1 MGRMGSQGTHTK
13 EQDRRQESNLCD
25 DLYSTR
31 SIKLTVFTMP
41 NHVWENLLNH
51 RFRLP
56 TWLAP
61 LSVAVLIFNI
71 VTFPSGANALTVI
84 PDTSPV
90 LRHIANQL
98 FPKSLVLTL
107 IKGNPIA
114 SISLMAKGALN
125 QKSILASKSFDLTRT
140 RQAKISRVF
149 RESLG
154 VELWVTS
161 WTAQK
166 ISYAESRNNC
176 RDRSSNGVYLG
187 KWQMDQAFWA
197 TYGGLRYASSAD
209 MATCQQQDQV
219 AYNGWV
225 SRHWQPW
232 QTYSLYSH

>member
-1 MGRMGSQGTHTK
+1 MK

-25 DLYSTR
+25 DLYDTR

-41 NHVWENLLNH
+41 NNVWENLLNN
-51 RFRLP
+51 RFHLP

-61 LSVAVLIFNI
+61 LSVVVLVFNI
-71 VTFPSGANALTVI
+71 VTFPSGASALTVV
-84 PDTSPV
+84 PAPAPV
-90 LRHIANQL
+90 ARHVANQA
-98 FPKSLVLTL
+98 FPSSIVLTL
-107 IKGNPIA
+107 IKVNPVA
-114 SISLMAKGALN
+114 AASLMASGTLGKKSAL
-125 QKSILASKSFDLTRT
+125 SSKTFDLTRT
-140 RQAKISRVF
+140 RQAKTSRVF

-154 VELWVTS
+154 VELWATS

-187 KWQMDQAFWA
+187 KWQMDKAFWA
-197 TYGGLRYASSAD
+197 TYGGLKYASSAD

-219 AYNGWV
+219 AYNGWI